1 MVDRRM
7 TLVEHLD
14 ELRRRILISLGAIFI
29 ATCIAFW
36 KVKEIVAYLIKP
48 VGHVVFLSPV
58 EAFMAYLKLAFFA
71 GLFISSPIILFQV
84 WRFVSAGLNENERK
98 TTLFFFPFSIAL
110 FLFGAAFAFF
120 LVIPWSLKFLIN
132 FAGPEV
138 LPMLSI
144 SKYISFVVMLVLMFG
159 LVFELPIA
167 IVLLAK
173 LGIVTPATLR
183 KNRKYAILLIFIAAA
198 ILTPTPDAFTQL
210 LMAIPLIFL
219 YELSIWLSKL
229 AKPTATALA
238 CNLKKE

>member
-1 MVDRRM
+1 MIDKRM

-14 ELRRRILISLGAIFI
+14 ELRRRILICLAAVFI

-36 KVKEIVAYLIKP
+36 KIKEVVAYLVRP

-71 GLFISSPIILFQV
+71 GLFASSPIILFQV
-84 WRFVSAGLNENERK
+84 WRFVSAGLSENERK
-98 TTLFFFPFSIAL
+98 IALFYFPFSIAL
-110 FLFGAAFAFF
+110 FLFGAGFAFF
-120 LVIPWSLKFLIN
+120 FVIPWALKFLIN

-144 SKYISFVVMLVLMFG
+144 SKYISFVVALVLMFG
-159 LVFELPIA
+159 LVFELPVA

-173 LGIVTPATLR
+173 LGVVTPVILR
-183 KNRKYAILLIFIAAA
+183 KNRKYAILLIFIIAAV
-198 ILTPTPDAFTQL
+198 LTPTPDAFTQL
-210 LMAIPLIFL
+210 LMAIPLVFL

-229 AKPTATALA
+229 ARPAATVLA